1 MHGGMTARLRCL
13 YCMDGVRGHPRR
25 FTLFCNDCGRTYPPD
40 SEQRISS
47 RVVAVCIGDDPLCPC
62 QDGDACHYRD
72 AGDGKTFTRAMP
84 VPGASWYDGF
94 A

>member
-1 MHGGMTARLRCL
+1 MHGGMTARPRCSN
-13 YCMDGVRGHPRR
+13 CMDGARQKTG
-25 FTLFCNDCGRTYPPD
+25 FTMYCCSCGATYPPTA
-40 SEQRISS
+40 QRISS
-47 RVVAVCIGDDPLCPC
+47 RVVAVCIGNDPLCPC

-72 AGDGKTFTRAMP
+72 AGKGKTFTRAWP